1 MSGRIDRRFE
11 ELREQGRA
19 GLVTFTMAGD
29 PDHNKS
35 LEILLSLPD
44 AGADLIEI
52 GMPFTDPVAD
62 GPAIQSA
69 GQRALEGGANMHNTL
84 KIVRQFRKSDENTPL
99 ILMGYLNPVMAFGYE
114 KFMKDAHEAGVDGLI
129 IVDLPPE
136 EDQEVRELA
145 FQFELDMIRL
155 VTPTTDERRLPAV
168 LDKASGLLYFVSI
181 AGVTGTAS
189 VNSESVGEYLENLRQ
204 YTDLPVAAGFGIKTP
219 RDVAAIGEFAD
230 AVVVGSAIVNTVAE
244 YKDSS
249 ELTEKVIQ
257 QVRELRS
264 AL

>member
-1 MSGRIDRRFE
+1 
-11 ELREQGRA
+11 
-19 GLVTFTMAGD
+19 
-29 PDHNKS
+29 
-35 LEILLSLPD
+35 
-44 AGADLIEI
+44 
-52 GMPFTDPVAD
+52 
-62 GPAIQSA
+62 
-69 GQRALEGGANMHNTL
+69 
-84 KIVRQFRKSDENTPL
+84 
-99 ILMGYLNPVMAFGYE
+99 MAFGYE

-189 VNSESVGEYLENLRQ
+189 VNSESAGEYLENLRQ